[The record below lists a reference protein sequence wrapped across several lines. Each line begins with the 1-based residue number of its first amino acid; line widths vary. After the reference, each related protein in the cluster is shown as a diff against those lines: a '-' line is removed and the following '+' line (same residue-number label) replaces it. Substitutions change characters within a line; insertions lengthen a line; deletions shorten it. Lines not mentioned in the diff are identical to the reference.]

1 MRQSDTTA
9 ATIASLVFELC
20 THQDSLRKL
29 QAEID
34 EFYSENRDGAKK
46 VMGDG
51 DDDDGSTAEYDGLHG
66 LKYLQGCINEALR
79 LHVGS

>member
-46 VMGDG
+46 VVDDG
-51 DDDDGSTAEYDGLHG
+51 DDDRSAVEYDGLHG

>member
-1 MRQSDTTA
+1 M
-9 ATIASLVFELC
+9 
-20 THQDSLRKL
+20 HQDSLRKL

-34 EFYSENRDGAKK
+34 DFYSENRDGAKK
-46 VMGDG
+46 VVDDG
-51 DDDDGSTAEYDGLHG
+51 DDDDGSAVEYDGLHG